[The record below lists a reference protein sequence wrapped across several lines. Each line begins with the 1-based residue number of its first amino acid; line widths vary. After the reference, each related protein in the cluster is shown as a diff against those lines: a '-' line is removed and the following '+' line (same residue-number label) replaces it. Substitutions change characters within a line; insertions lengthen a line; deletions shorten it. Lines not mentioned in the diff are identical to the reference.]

1 LLNCFSFNLLGYTE
15 ESQVNLMRKVGN
27 FSTCEICNNCSDLLR
42 DGRSSLCQAGREII
56 IKYRRAHL
64 SQQAAE
70 RFHMEQVIED
80 CKRTGRCGQPTAVFI
95 DPDAMTDH
103 KGNTPVIR
111 AGDTGRSSKKTDS
124 VYNTN
129 RVVGVQVVCGK
140 MNKFFLY
147 ILDEYVPKGANCL
160 IEVVR
165 QTLGDLNDYLAE
177 NGWYMPRTMY
187 FQADN
192 R

>member
-1 LLNCFSFNLLGYTE
+1 
-15 ESQVNLMRKVGN
+15 MRKVGN

-42 DGRSSLCQAGREII
+42 DGRSSLCQAGSEII

-80 CKRTGRCGQPTAVFI
+80 CKRTGRCGQPTSVFI
-95 DPDAMTDH
+95 DPDAMIDH

-124 VYNTN
+124 MYNTN

-140 MNKFFLY
+140 MNKVFLY
-147 ILDEYVPKGANCL
+147 VLDEYVPKGANCL

-177 NGWYMPRTMY
+177 NGWYMPRTLY